1 MNNNDFISF
10 FALTEE
16 KNSVDCYF
24 KSDTSRLNFFYRLE
38 CTGTEF
44 VLQLP
49 NTVPLGML
57 NKIGIVF

>member
-24 KSDTSRLNFFYRLE
+24 KSDTNRLNFFYRLE
-38 CTGTEF
+38 CTEF
-44 VLQLP
+44 VIQLP
-49 NTVPLGML
+49 NTVGML
-57 NKIGIVF
+57 NKIGIGF